1 MQLRREIAWPLLVGA
16 VGLAVFLLVLLGK
29 PQPARK
35 PPAVPPP
42 PQVATIT
49 VHPGSKRLVVTSQ
62 GTIRPRREIDLVA
75 QVGGRVVAVARDFT
89 DGGFFAAGNVLVQ
102 IETADYEHALTEA
115 AARVAQARQALATE
129 RGRGRQARRE
139 WRDLGD
145 DAANALFLRK
155 PQLASAEAQLQAA
168 IAAREQARLSL
179 ARTAIAAPFDGRVR
193 QTHVNVGQYVTAG
206 TRVARVY
213 ATDRVEV
220 RLPLTDRQV
229 GLLDLPLTYHTDQRN
244 EPVPVTIEG
253 EFGGRRWQWAGE
265 LVRTDASIDV
275 QSRVLYAIAEVV
287 DPFERDPASDRPP
300 LAIGLFVQAHIP
312 GRQMQ
317 GVVKLPRSAL
327 RPGNDVW
334 VVDDEDRLD
343 IVPVTVLQADAAGAY
358 VRGALPDGARVIV
371 SPLTIAV
378 DGMAVVPQPRGP
390 PEDSR

>member
-1 MQLRREIAWPLLVGA
+1 
-16 VGLAVFLLVLLGK
+16 
-29 PQPARK
+29 
-35 PPAVPPP
+35 
-42 PQVATIT
+42 
-49 VHPGSKRLVVTSQ
+49 
-62 GTIRPRREIDLVA
+62 
-75 QVGGRVVAVARDFT
+75 
-89 DGGFFAAGNVLVQ
+89 
-102 IETADYEHALTEA
+102 
-115 AARVAQARQALATE
+115 
-129 RGRGRQARRE
+129 
-139 WRDLGD
+139 
-145 DAANALFLRK
+145 
-155 PQLASAEAQLQAA
+155 
-168 IAAREQARLSL
+168 
-179 ARTAIAAPFDGRVR
+179 
-193 QTHVNVGQYVTAG
+193 
-206 TRVARVY
+206 
-213 ATDRVEV
+213 
-220 RLPLTDRQV
+220 
-229 GLLDLPLTYHTDQRN
+229 
-244 EPVPVTIEG
+244 VTIEG